1 MLFRRKGRKTGETRN
16 FEMKHL
22 TMKKT
27 LLFFLLLAGSCPV
40 LAAPADLEHNAAEE
54 TLNREQEAL
63 REEAAEKSED
73 LQAKNIVVPV
83 GAVEIKGA
91 KRLTEKDARRILPE
105 LFRGQVRI
113 HKLAQQLQM
122 ANESGAVALHADF
135 HEGSEPGKLAVT
147 LTVLERKSQHGGIVV
162 SNTGNEY
169 TGDWRTT
176 ASYIDTNLSGRL
188 DTLGLAWVTS
198 PDHFEEVQQGA
209 VSYRFSQPESMSSWN
224 FNGSYSRVDLG
235 NVSPDYLKGILDYT
249 AKGESMNTGLHY
261 QHYLAYTSRERD
273 SWNLGLDYQRSIGDY
288 GYTFY
293 SVIPFSESWRQDYHV
308 TTAGLSFQH
317 LDRGLHHVFYWDA
330 GVATSLDKGSSVYQ
344 EVTPGSA
351 RQFTLFK
358 GNLLYQYRTRSNW
371 IFGTRWQG
379 QYSHKHLVSLAQLGA
394 GGQYTVRGF
403 EERAISA
410 DSGVI
415 GNFEIYTPE
424 LCKGLRLVAFTD
436 FAALS
441 NNTSEDTLCFGNERI
456 ASAGLGLRYAN
467 EKSGLGI
474 SVDYAKIIDD
484 VDYNVNTAARRWN
497 VNCSYRF

>member
-1 MLFRRKGRKTGETRN
+1 
-16 FEMKHL
+16 MKHTNL
-22 TMKKT
+22 NKT
-27 LLFFLLLAGSCPV
+27 LLFFLLMAGACPV
-40 LAAPADLEHNAAEE
+40 LAAPADMERNAAEDA
-54 TLNREQEAL
+54 LNREQEAL
-63 REEAAEKSED
+63 REEAAEKAESIQVEK
-73 LQAKNIVVPV
+73 LEVPV
-83 GAVEIKGA
+83 GAVEIRGVK
-91 KRLTEKDARRILPE
+91 KLTEVDVRHILPE

-113 HKLAQQLQM
+113 HRLAQQLQM
-122 ANESGAVALHADF
+122 ANESGTASFHADF
-135 HEGSEPGKLAVT
+135 HDGSEPGKLAVT
-147 LTVLERKSQHGGIVV
+147 LTVQEGKSEHFIV
-162 SNTGNEY
+162 SAANTGSEY
-169 TGDWRTT
+169 TGDWRSTF
-176 ASYIDTNLSGRL
+176 SYINSNLCGRL
-188 DTLGLAWVTS
+188 DTLGAAWVTS
-198 PDHFEEVQQGA
+198 PDHFEDVQQGA

-261 QHYLAYTSRERD
+261 QQYLAYTSRERD

-441 NNTSEDTLCFGNERI
+441 NNISADTICFGNERI
-456 ASAGLGLRYAN
+456 ASAGLGLRYVN
-467 EKSGLGI
+467 EKNGLGI

-484 VDYNVNTAARRWN
+484 VDYSEYTAARRWN

>member
-1 MLFRRKGRKTGETRN
+1 MLFRRKGRKTGEPRD

-147 LTVLERKSQHGGIVV
+147 LTVLEGKSQHGGIVV
-162 SNTGNEY
+162 SNTGSEY

-176 ASYIDTNLSGRL
+176 ASYINTNLSGRL

-235 NVSPDYLKGILDYT
+235 NVSPAELQGILDYT
-249 AKGESMNTGLHY
+249 AKGESMSAGLHY
-261 QHYLAYTSRERD
+261 QQYKLYTSAVRENWD
-273 SWNLGLDYQRSIGDY
+273 LGLDYQRSVGKY

-293 SVIPFSESWRQDYHV
+293 STVPFSEDWKQDYHV
-308 TTAGLSFQH
+308 TTASVAFQH
-317 LDRGLHHVFYWDA
+317 LDRGPHHVFYWDA
-330 GVATSLDKGSSVYQ
+330 GVAGSLNEGNDAYQ

-351 RQFTLFK
+351 KKFSLFR
-358 GNLLYQYRTRSNW
+358 GNLLYQYRTKSNW

-379 QYSHKHLVSLAQLGA
+379 QYTRQHLVSLAQLGA
-394 GGQYTVRGF
+394 GGQRTVRGF
-403 EERAISA
+403 EERIISA
-410 DSGVI
+410 DNGVI
-415 GNFEIYTPE
+415 GNLEIYTPE

-441 NNTSEDTLCFGNERI
+441 NNTNADSVCFGHERI
-456 ASAGLGLRYAN
+456 ASAGLGLRYNN
-467 EKSGLGI
+467 EKSGLGLAL
-474 SVDYAKIIDD
+474 DYAKIIDD